1 MNFSVWEA
9 RRLLQLAA
17 PVFFA
22 QVTLVLMTVVDTMMA
37 GQVSAED
44 LAALSIA
51 TGVWNPLIFSLQGIL
66 LALTSIVAHCHGAND
81 QPAIKQYFQQSLYLA
96 LLLFSLGLIL
106 ANFTDS
112 IFANIGASEPV
123 QSLAQGYIDFVKW
136 GLLGFLLFSVY
147 RNLIEGIGFTKPA
160 FYISVIGL
168 FINII
173 ANYIFI
179 YGKFGAPALG
189 SAGCGLAT
197 SIVLW
202 SMAIAQWLY
211 SLRSKNVD
219 GKALLSQFAAPSA
232 KMMKYICTLGLPIA
246 LATFFEVTLF
256 ACIPLFIADLGSIA
270 VSGHQIAASVTT
282 MLFMMPLSLSMAI
295 AIRIG
300 NLSGQRAMSQLQL
313 SIKTAFILAVI
324 IALFVAL
331 LTYLTRDQIVWL
343 YTNNTEVAA
352 LATSI
357 MVLACLYQ
365 LPDALQVS
373 ANGVLRGLK
382 YTTPITWVTFISY
395 WLIGFSLGYVLA
407 KTDYIVAAM
416 GPEGFWM
423 GIIIGLSTAA
433 ILLVTCV
440 KRRMRFELEQ
450 TTVN

>member
-1 MNFSVWEA
+1 MNFSTWEA
-9 RRLLQLAA
+9 RRLLQLAT
-17 PVFFA
+17 PVFLA

-81 QPAIKQYFQQSLYLA
+81 QAGIKQFFQQSMYL
-96 LLLFSLGLIL
+96 SLGLFSIGIL
-106 ANFTDS
+106 IANYTPVVFS
-112 IFANIGASEPV
+112 NIGASDNV
-123 QSLAQGYIDFVKW
+123 QGLAQGYIDFVKW
-136 GLLGFLLFSVY
+136 GLLGFLIFTVY
-147 RNLIEGIGFTKPA
+147 RNVTEGVGQTKPA
-160 FYISVIGL
+160 FYISVVGL
-168 FINII
+168 GINII

-197 SIVLW
+197 TIVLW
-202 SMAIAQWLY
+202 SMAIVQWLY
-211 SLRSKNVD
+211 SLKSKHIP
-219 GKALLSQFAAPSA
+219 GKALITGFSKPNLSV
-232 KMMKYICTLGLPIA
+232 MKYIAALGFPIA

-300 NLSGQRAMSQLQL
+300 NLTGQGATANLRVA
-313 SIKTAFILAVI
+313 IKTAFTLAIL
-324 IALFVAL
+324 IALFVAVV
-331 LTYLTRDQIVWL
+331 TYISRDSIVWL
-343 YTNNTEVAA
+343 YTKNEEVAA

-382 YTTPITWVTFISY
+382 YTKPISWVTFISY
-395 WLIGFSLGYVLA
+395 WLIGFSLGYILA
-407 KTDYIVAAM
+407 KTDWITTAM
-416 GPEGFWM
+416 GPQGFWI

-433 ILLVTCV
+433 VLLVTCV
-440 KRRMRFELEQ
+440 NKRVNFEISKAY
-450 TTVN
+450 T

>member
-1 MNFSVWEA
+1 MNFSTWEA
-9 RRLLQLAA
+9 RRLLQLAI
-17 PVFFA
+17 PVFLA

-81 QPAIKQYFQQSLYLA
+81 TAGIKRFFQQSLYLA
-96 LLLFSLGLIL
+96 LALFTVGLVL
-106 ANFTDS
+106 ANFTS
-112 IFANIGASEPV
+112 MVFSNIGASENV
-123 QSLAQGYIDFVKW
+123 QTLAQGYIDFVKW
-136 GLLGFLLFSVY
+136 GLLGFLIFTVY
-147 RNLIEGIGFTKPA
+147 RNVTEGVGQTKPA
-160 FYISVIGL
+160 FYISIVGL
-168 FINII
+168 CINVV

-202 SMAIAQWLY
+202 SMAIAQWVY
-211 SLRSKNVD
+211 SLKSKHID
-219 GKALLSQFAAPSA
+219 GKALISDFTRPSLS
-232 KMMKYICTLGLPIA
+232 MMKYVAALGFPIA

-256 ACIPLFIADLGSIA
+256 ACIPLFIADLGPIS

-300 NLSGQRAMSQLQL
+300 NLTGQGALDQLKL
-313 SIKTAFILAVI
+313 SVNTAFLLATL

-331 LTYLTRDQIVWL
+331 ITYIGRDQIVWL

-382 YTTPITWVTFISY
+382 YTKPISWVTFVSY

-407 KTDYIVAAM
+407 KTDLITPAM
-416 GPEGFWM
+416 GPQGFWI

-433 ILLVTCV
+433 VLLVTCV
-440 KRRMRFELEQ
+440 NKRVKFEINQ
-450 TTVN
+450 ANS

>member
-1 MNFSVWEA
+1 MNFSTWEA
-9 RRLLQLAA
+9 RRLLQLAI
-17 PVFFA
+17 PVFLA

-66 LALTSIVAHCHGAND
+66 LALTSIVAHCHGAKD
-81 QPAIKQYFQQSLYLA
+81 SSGITKFFQQSLYLSLA
-96 LLLFSLGLIL
+96 LFSIGLIL
-106 ANFTDS
+106 ANFTS
-112 IFANIGASEPV
+112 LVFANIGASNNV
-123 QSLAQGYIDFVKW
+123 QFLAQGYIDFVKW
-136 GLLGFLLFSVY
+136 GLLGFLIFTVY
-147 RNLIEGIGFTKPA
+147 RNVTEGVGQTKPA
-160 FYISVIGL
+160 FYISIVGL
-168 FINII
+168 CINVI

-202 SMAIAQWLY
+202 SMAVAQWIY
-211 SLRSKNVD
+211 SLKSKHVD
-219 GKALLSQFAAPSA
+219 GKALISNFTKPSLS
-232 KMMKYICTLGLPIA
+232 MMKYIATLGFPIA

-256 ACIPLFIADLGSIA
+256 ACIPLFIADLGPVS

-300 NLSGQRAMSQLQL
+300 NLTGQGAVDQLKL
-313 SIKTAFILAVI
+313 SVRTAFILANL
-324 IALFVAL
+324 IALFVASI
-331 LTYLTRDQIVWL
+331 TYIGRDEIAWL
-343 YTNNTEVAA
+343 YTNNKEVAA

-382 YTTPITWVTFISY
+382 YTKPISWVTFVSY

-407 KTDYIVAAM
+407 KTDWITTAM
-416 GPEGFWM
+416 GPQGFWV

-433 ILLVTCV
+433 LLLVTCV
-440 KRRMRFELEQ
+440 NKRVNFEINQ
-450 TTVN
+450 ATR

>member
-1 MNFSVWEA
+1 MNFSTWEA
-9 RRLLQLAA
+9 RRLLQLAI
-17 PVFFA
+17 PVFLA

-81 QPAIKQYFQQSLYLA
+81 TAGIKRFFQQSLYLA
-96 LLLFSLGLIL
+96 LALFTVGLVL
-106 ANFTDS
+106 ANFTS
-112 IFANIGASEPV
+112 MVFSNIGASENV
-123 QSLAQGYIDFVKW
+123 QTLAQGYIDFVKW
-136 GLLGFLLFSVY
+136 GLLGFLIFTVY
-147 RNLIEGIGFTKPA
+147 RNVTEGVGQTKPA
-160 FYISVIGL
+160 FYISIVGL
-168 FINII
+168 CINVV

-202 SMAIAQWLY
+202 SMAIAQWVY
-211 SLRSKNVD
+211 SLKSKYID
-219 GKALLSQFAAPSA
+219 GKALISGFTKPSLS
-232 KMMKYICTLGLPIA
+232 MMKYVAALGFPIA

-256 ACIPLFIADLGSIA
+256 ACIPLFIADLGPIS

-300 NLSGQRAMSQLQL
+300 NLTGQGALDQLKL
-313 SIKTAFILAVI
+313 SVNTAFLLATL

-331 LTYLTRDQIVWL
+331 ITYIGRDQIVWL

-382 YTTPITWVTFISY
+382 YTKPISWVTFVSY

-407 KTDYIVAAM
+407 KTDLITPAM
-416 GPEGFWM
+416 GPQGFWI

-433 ILLVTCV
+433 VLLVTCV
-440 KRRMRFELEQ
+440 NKRVKFEISQ
-450 TTVN
+450 ANS

>member
-1 MNFSVWEA
+1 MNFSTWEA
-9 RRLLQLAA
+9 RRLLQLAI
-17 PVFFA
+17 PVFLA

-81 QPAIKQYFQQSLYLA
+81 TAGIKRFFQQSLYLA
-96 LLLFSLGLIL
+96 LALFTVGLVL
-106 ANFTDS
+106 ANFTS
-112 IFANIGASEPV
+112 MVFSNIGASENV
-123 QSLAQGYIDFVKW
+123 QTLAQGYIDFVKW
-136 GLLGFLLFSVY
+136 GLLGFLIFTVY
-147 RNLIEGIGFTKPA
+147 RNVTEGVGQTKPA
-160 FYISVIGL
+160 FYISIVGL
-168 FINII
+168 CINVVT
-173 ANYIFI
+173 NYIFI

-202 SMAIAQWLY
+202 SMAIAQWVY
-211 SLRSKNVD
+211 SLKSKHID
-219 GKALLSQFAAPSA
+219 GKALISGFTKPSLS
-232 KMMKYICTLGLPIA
+232 MMKYVAALGFPIA

-256 ACIPLFIADLGSIA
+256 ACIPLFIADLGPIS

-300 NLSGQRAMSQLQL
+300 NLTGQGALDQLKL
-313 SIKTAFILAVI
+313 SVNTAFLLATL

-331 LTYLTRDQIVWL
+331 ITYIGRDQIVWL

-382 YTTPITWVTFISY
+382 YTKPISWVTFVSY

-407 KTDYIVAAM
+407 KTDLITPAM
-416 GPEGFWM
+416 GPQGFWI

-433 ILLVTCV
+433 VLLVTCV
-440 KRRMRFELEQ
+440 NKRVKFEISQ
-450 TTVN
+450 ANS

>member
-1 MNFSVWEA
+1 MNFSTWEA
-9 RRLLQLAA
+9 RRLLQLAI
-17 PVFFA
+17 PVFLA

-81 QPAIKQYFQQSLYLA
+81 PAGIKRFFQQSLYLA
-96 LLLFSLGLIL
+96 LALFTVGLVL
-106 ANFTDS
+106 ANFTS
-112 IFANIGASEPV
+112 IVFSNIGASENV
-123 QSLAQGYIDFVKW
+123 QALAQGYIDFVKW
-136 GLLGFLLFSVY
+136 GLLGFLIFTVY
-147 RNLIEGIGFTKPA
+147 RNVTEGVGQTKPA
-160 FYISVIGL
+160 FYISIVGL
-168 FINII
+168 CINVV

-202 SMAIAQWLY
+202 SMAIAQWVY
-211 SLRSKNVD
+211 SLNSKHID
-219 GKALLSQFAAPSA
+219 GKALISGFTKPSLS
-232 KMMKYICTLGLPIA
+232 MMKYVAALGFPIA

-256 ACIPLFIADLGSIA
+256 ACIPLFIADLGPIS

-300 NLSGQRAMSQLQL
+300 NLTGQGALDQLKL
-313 SIKTAFILAVI
+313 SVNTAFLLATL

-331 LTYLTRDQIVWL
+331 ITYIGRDQIVWL

-382 YTTPITWVTFISY
+382 YTKPISWVTFVSY

-407 KTDYIVAAM
+407 KTDLIMPAM
-416 GPEGFWM
+416 GPQGFWI

-433 ILLVTCV
+433 VLLVTCV
-440 KRRMRFELEQ
+440 NKRVKFEISQ
-450 TTVN
+450 ANS

>member
-1 MNFSVWEA
+1 MNFSTWEA
-9 RRLLQLAA
+9 RRLLQLAL
-17 PVFFA
+17 PVFLA

-66 LALTSIVAHCHGAND
+66 LALTSIVAHCHGAKD
-81 QPAIKQYFQQSLYLA
+81 TAGIKLFFQQSLYLA
-96 LLLFSLGLIL
+96 LALFTVGLVL
-106 ANFTDS
+106 ANFTS
-112 IFANIGASEPV
+112 MVFSNIGASENV
-123 QSLAQGYIDFVKW
+123 QTLAQSYIDFVKW
-136 GLLGFLLFSVY
+136 GLLGFLIFTVY
-147 RNLIEGIGFTKPA
+147 RNVTEGVGQTKPA
-160 FYISVIGL
+160 FYISIVGL
-168 FINII
+168 CINVV

-202 SMAIAQWLY
+202 SMAIAQWVY
-211 SLRSKNVD
+211 SLRSKHID
-219 GKALLSQFAAPSA
+219 GKVLISGFTKPSLS
-232 KMMKYICTLGLPIA
+232 MMKYVAALGFPIA

-256 ACIPLFIADLGSIA
+256 ACIPLFIADLGPIS

-300 NLSGQRAMSQLQL
+300 NLTGQGALDQLKL
-313 SIKTAFILAVI
+313 SVNTAFLLATL

-331 LTYLTRDQIVWL
+331 ITYIGRDQIVWL

-382 YTTPITWVTFISY
+382 YTKPISWVTFVSY
-395 WLIGFSLGYVLA
+395 WLIGFTLGYVLA
-407 KTDYIVAAM
+407 KTDLITPAM
-416 GPEGFWM
+416 GPQGFWI

-433 ILLVTCV
+433 VLLVTCV
-440 KRRMRFELEQ
+440 NKRVKFEISQ
-450 TTVN
+450 ANS